1 MHLIQSLPKERF
13 FAVQCL
19 TNIKIM
25 KKIIIFLFF
34 VTKFAIVPVFSAQ
47 TTHLPISFDRDSAA
61 IDSVQL
67 GDFVGK
73 YIFKGLPFN
82 SVHVSLK
89 KAGKLHLEGAN
100 RVVDVPPTKDK
111 PDTFEIP
118 EAVLTFVRNDKKEVV
133 KLIVNVGEDAYEG
146 SKVTK

>member
-1 MHLIQSLPKERF
+1 
-13 FAVQCL
+13 
-19 TNIKIM
+19 M
-25 KKIIIFLFF
+25 KKIIISLFF
-34 VTKFAIVPVFSAQ
+34 VAKFATLSVCAAETKHS
-47 TTHLPISFDRDSAA
+47 PISFSRDSAA

-73 YIFKGLPFN
+73 YTFKGLPFN

-89 KAGKLHLEGAN
+89 KAGQLHLVGAN

-118 EAVLTFVRNDKKEVV
+118 EAVLTFVRNEKNEVV
-133 KLIVNVGEDAYEG
+133 KLIVNVGDDAYEG

>member
-1 MHLIQSLPKERF
+1 M
-13 FAVQCL
+13 
-19 TNIKIM
+19 
-25 KKIIIFLFF
+25 FF
-34 VTKFAIVPVFSAQ
+34 VTKFATVPVFSAQ